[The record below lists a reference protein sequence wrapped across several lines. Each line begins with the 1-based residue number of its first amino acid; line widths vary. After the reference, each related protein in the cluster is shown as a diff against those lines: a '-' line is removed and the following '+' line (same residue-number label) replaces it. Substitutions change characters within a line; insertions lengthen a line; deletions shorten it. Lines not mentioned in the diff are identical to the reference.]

1 MNIKDRITMI
11 EVVSCHVELER
22 YEDYEA
28 LNHLE
33 MSDWWQ
39 DGTDDEYNLG
49 ALSIELL
56 DVSTLYFTAESFEH
70 ANTVLGNIE
79 AYLGGTHD

>member
-1 MNIKDRITMI
+1 MNIKDRTTMI

-28 LNHLE
+28 LSRLE
-33 MSDWWQ
+33 MSDWCQ
-39 DGTDDEYNLG
+39 DGTDDDYNLG

-70 ANTVLGNIE
+70 AYVVLEKLE